1 MGFFSRLMG
10 GSDEQKTA
18 ASEFEILAPVAGE
31 LIHLE
36 NTNDPAF
43 SSRAVGDGVAVV
55 PQEGTVCAP
64 VSGTVAALFPTEHAL
79 GIMSD
84 DSSAQ
89 VMLHIGIDTVKLE
102 GKGFHALVAQG
113 DHVDAGQPL
122 VEVDF
127 DAVRAAG
134 FDPTV
139 SLSCASA
146 RRTRL
151 FVSMLPALLLL
162 KSLSS
167 GFPSKFLWWVPW
179 LSSEFLTTTSQ
190 WSLRTMAPSSSS
202 SGEASALAVMPAM
215 PSTRRRLKRPTRCRR
230 ELLRTRVRLTA
241 WHIFWSPSP
250 PSTS

>member
-1 MGFFSRLMG
+1 MSPSIAKIPFIGEKTPAGHNDCSGFGLVYNNLSEKKCGRLPSPLDVGLTKVFDRVRMKGHATMGFFSRLMG
-10 GSDEQKTA
+10 GSDEQTTA
-18 ASEFEILAPVAGE
+18 ASEFEILAPVSGE
-31 LIHLE
+31 LVHLE
-36 NTNDPAF
+36 KTNDPAF
-43 SSRAVGDGVAVV
+43 SSRAVGDGVAVI

-139 SLSCASA
+139 FVIVCERSENSTLREHASGPVA
-146 RRTRL
+146 AKEP
-151 FVSMLPALLLL
+151 VI
-162 KSLSS
+162 
-167 GFPSKFLWWVPW
+167 W
-179 LSSEFLTTTSQ
+179 LSE
-190 WSLRTMAPSSSS
+190 
-202 SGEASALAVMPAM
+202 
-215 PSTRRRLKRPTRCRR
+215 
-230 ELLRTRVRLTA
+230 
-241 WHIFWSPSP
+241 
-250 PSTS
+250 

>member
-1 MGFFSRLMG
+1 MHSLDFGWAIFMKGHATMGFFSRLMG

-18 ASEFEILAPVAGE
+18 ASEFEILAPVSGE
-31 LIHLE
+31 LVHLE

-84 DSSAQ
+84 NSS
-89 VMLHIGIDTVKLE
+89 
-102 GKGFHALVAQG
+102 ALVAQG

-127 DAVRAAG
+127 DVVRAAG

-139 SLSCASA
+139 FVIVCERSENSTLREHASGPVA
-146 RRTRL
+146 
-151 FVSMLPALLLL
+151 VKEP
-162 KSLSS
+162 
-167 GFPSKFLWWVPW
+167 VVW
-179 LSSEFLTTTSQ
+179 LSE
-190 WSLRTMAPSSSS
+190 
-202 SGEASALAVMPAM
+202 
-215 PSTRRRLKRPTRCRR
+215 
-230 ELLRTRVRLTA
+230 
-241 WHIFWSPSP
+241 
-250 PSTS
+250 

>member
-1 MGFFSRLMG
+1 MPPKYRLSKKKYRSPVMMTIPALLLPTIAPVKRNAEGYRVPSDVGLTKVFERVSLWMHSVDFGWAIFMKGHATMGFFSRLMG
-10 GSDEQKTA
+10 GSDKQATA
-18 ASEFEILAPVAGE
+18 TSEFEILAPVSGE
-31 LIHLE
+31 LVNLE
-36 NTNDPAF
+36 NTNDHAF

-127 DAVRAAG
+127 DVVRAAG

-139 SLSCASA
+139 FVIVCERSENSTLREHASGPVA
-146 RRTRL
+146 
-151 FVSMLPALLLL
+151 VKEP
-162 KSLSS
+162 
-167 GFPSKFLWWVPW
+167 VVW
-179 LSSEFLTTTSQ
+179 LSE
-190 WSLRTMAPSSSS
+190 
-202 SGEASALAVMPAM
+202 
-215 PSTRRRLKRPTRCRR
+215 
-230 ELLRTRVRLTA
+230 
-241 WHIFWSPSP
+241 
-250 PSTS
+250 

>member
-1 MGFFSRLMG
+1 MKAHATMGFFSRLMG

-18 ASEFEILAPVAGE
+18 TSEFEILAPVSGE
-31 LIHLE
+31 LVHLE

-139 SLSCASA
+139 FVIVCERSENSTLREHASGPVA
-146 RRTRL
+146 
-151 FVSMLPALLLL
+151 VKEP
-162 KSLSS
+162 
-167 GFPSKFLWWVPW
+167 VVW
-179 LSSEFLTTTSQ
+179 LSE
-190 WSLRTMAPSSSS
+190 
-202 SGEASALAVMPAM
+202 
-215 PSTRRRLKRPTRCRR
+215 
-230 ELLRTRVRLTA
+230 
-241 WHIFWSPSP
+241 
-250 PSTS
+250 